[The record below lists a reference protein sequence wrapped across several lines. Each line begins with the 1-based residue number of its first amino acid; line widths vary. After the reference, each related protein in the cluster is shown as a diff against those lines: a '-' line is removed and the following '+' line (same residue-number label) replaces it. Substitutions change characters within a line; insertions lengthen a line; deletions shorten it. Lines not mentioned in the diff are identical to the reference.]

1 MSDDI
6 RSRVE
11 QGKDDLIR
19 QLMSAKAKR
28 RQAAKNP
35 PPAPEE
41 AAEEAQPEAPQ
52 DGLSEDDRD
61 ALAEMY
67 ASLK

>member
-1 MSDDI
+1 MDDI

-19 QLMSAKAKR
+19 QLMSAKAR
-28 RQAAKNP
+28 RRAAAKNP
-35 PPAPEE
+35 PPVEATEE
-41 AAEEAQPEAPQ
+41 AAPEAQPAA

-67 ASLK
+67 AGLK

>member
-1 MSDDI
+1 MDDI
-6 RSRVE
+6 RARVE

-19 QLMSAKAKR
+19 QLMAAKAKR

-41 AAEEAQPEAPQ
+41 ATEEAQPEAPT
-52 DGLSEDDRD
+52 DELSEDDRD
-61 ALAEMY
+61 ALAAHY